1 LSKLIFL
8 EFNEINFD
16 FLEQYALKH
25 PFPNF
30 QRFIGAH
37 GLCKT
42 TSEHEFN
49 KLEPWIQWV
58 TVHTGLDADAHGVFR
73 LGDIVNTTIPQIW
86 EKLEAEKNLSV
97 AAISPMN
104 ARNATSN
111 AAFFIPD
118 PWTKTRVD
126 GSWALQHLSRSVNL
140 LVNENAQGRMTVGS
154 MAGLLV
160 GGLCNFRAA
169 NTGTY
174 ARLLAGARRKK
185 WLKALILDRLLAD
198 TLITQWRKHRPD
210 FTTLFLN
217 AGAHIQHHYM
227 YESECYTGPQKADND
242 LPPGSDPLLDVYKMY
257 DQVLGDVQK
266 AAPDARIMFGT
277 GLSQLPNPKLIHYYR
292 PNDHKSLLSRLGI
305 EVEDVLPRMSRDF
318 LVVCDSEQACKRVHS
333 QLANVRAANGEA
345 IFSIDNRGAEL
356 FCMLCYTDKI
366 EPGFEVTFDGGEI
379 SDFDRCVS
387 LVTIEN
393 GIHRST
399 GYFSDSGMSKG
410 ELPAGIELKQVFSR
424 VIDAFDDQDLE
435 SHSQLAV
442 GS

>member
-1 LSKLIFL
+1 MSKLIFL

-16 FLEQYALKH
+16 FLEEYALKH

-30 QRFIGAH
+30 QRFFDAH

-42 TSEHEFN
+42 TSEHDFK

-58 TVHTGLDADAHGVFR
+58 TAHTGLDADSHGVFR
-73 LGDIVNTTIPQIW
+73 LGDIVNTTVPQIW

-126 GSWALQHLSRSVNL
+126 GSWALRQLSRSVNQ
-140 LVNENAQGRMTVGS
+140 LVNENARGLMTLGA

-160 GGLCNFRAA
+160 GAASNFRATS
-169 NTGTY
+169 TGTY
-174 ARLLAGARRKK
+174 ASLLAGARRKK

-198 TLITQWRKHRPD
+198 TLITQWRKHQPD

-227 YESECYTGPQKADND
+227 YESACYTGSQKADNNI
-242 LPPGSDPLLDVYKMY
+242 PPGSDPLLDVYKMY
-257 DQVLGDVQK
+257 DRILGDVQK
-266 AAPDARIMFGT
+266 AAPQARIMFGT

-292 PNDHKSLLSRLGI
+292 PNDHKSLLKRLGI
-305 EVEDVLPRMSRDF
+305 DFKDVLPRMSRDF
-318 LVVCDSEQACKRVHS
+318 LIVCSSEEAGKRVQS
-333 QLANVRAANGEA
+333 QLEAVTADNGNP

-366 EPGFEVTFDGGEI
+366 ESGIKVKFDGGEI
-379 SDFDRCVS
+379 LDFDQCVT

-399 GYFSDSGMSKG
+399 GFFSDSGTSKDD
-410 ELPAGIELKQVFSR
+410 LPAGIELKQVFSR
-424 VIDAFDDQDLE
+424 VIAAFDNQSGE
-435 SHSQLAV
+435 SHSQLAYE
-442 GS
+442 S